1 MVWSV
6 TRRTEEGDLV
16 KEKVTMKQGSLVIK
30 RTSINWFKKL
40 IIQILV
46 RTKFINKLGKIFTR
60 SSSIDLTRV
69 LTIWSI

>member
-30 RTSINWFKKL
+30 RTSIN
-40 IIQILV
+40 
-46 RTKFINKLGKIFTR
+46 
-60 SSSIDLTRV
+60 
-69 LTIWSI
+69 